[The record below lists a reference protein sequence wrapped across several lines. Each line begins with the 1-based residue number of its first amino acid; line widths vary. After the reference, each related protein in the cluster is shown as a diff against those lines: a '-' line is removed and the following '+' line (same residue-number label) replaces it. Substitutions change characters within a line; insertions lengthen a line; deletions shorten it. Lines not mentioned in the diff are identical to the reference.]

1 MSIARFNDRVGK
13 IYFVRMALNRDHHLS
28 RVLLRIIGRKI
39 VCGEMVQVGRVWC
52 EERAYRV

>member
-13 IYFVRMALNRDHHLS
+13 IYVVRMALYRDHHLS
-28 RVLLRIIGRKI
+28 RLTPGIIGRKI

-52 EERAYRV
+52 EERAYRL